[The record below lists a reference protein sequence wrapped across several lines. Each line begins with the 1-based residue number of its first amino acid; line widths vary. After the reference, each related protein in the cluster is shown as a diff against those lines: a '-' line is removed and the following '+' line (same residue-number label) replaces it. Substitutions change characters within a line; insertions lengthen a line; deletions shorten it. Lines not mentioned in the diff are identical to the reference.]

1 MSDIFISYARENRNK
16 IERLTKE
23 FENIGWS
30 VWWDRKIPPGKT
42 FAQVIEEELAD
53 AGCVVVVWSKYSV
66 KSNWV
71 QEEADEGLRRGIL
84 IPILIDDIVP
94 PIGYRRIQALNLIEW
109 DPAEGSQNFQFLTE
123 NIAQILERPSS
134 AHEAE
139 KFPKSSAENDKYS
152 GDGFASVDEPPKIS
166 LDELESILEKH
177 YKWVESDFS
186 EGQQADLA
194 NADLSGFDLTGANLT
209 GIDLSGSNLSRT
221 NLQTANLTKAN
232 LTGANLISS
241 DLSNANLKSAIL
253 IETRFKNAN
262 LMGISGLN
270 DTNLTGA
277 DFEGASGL
285 LSFNFARSDLS
296 RTKLPENISDFSTL
310 SLMEDASKSVRK
322 SFIVLISL
330 CALAWFIIAQTT
342 DVALFTNTSSIFLPI
357 IGNEF
362 LPQLLYVS
370 VTLVLLSVYV
380 AFHLYMQRNWE
391 TMGTLP
397 AIFPD
402 GISLHKKL
410 PFWFLNCVARR
421 HFQMLKSH
429 RSITSKL
436 EEISAVFLGWWAVPV
451 TLMGLW
457 IRYIPRRDWP
467 ITGLHVIFIL
477 TAIAVALGFYQLS
490 IHHLNGTVN
499 RRFGLKSVLRN
510 KKIRYGL
517 ILGIAGGLMWI
528 LSYGAINGVR
538 SDRPRFTSLT
548 SSVPWLFLKFGYD
561 VFADI
566 REVDVSSRPPDFWRI
581 EKEQDR
587 INSVEGAFLKKK
599 DLRYAN
605 MFRAFL
611 AKAILRRANLEGA
624 RLRKADFQGADM
636 RQVNLQH
643 TDLRAANLKG
653 ADLRE
658 ANLMKADLVG
668 AQLQNTNL
676 GMAQFRG
683 ADLKEVDLHNADL
696 RCADLTGA
704 KNLAINMLNPVKTLY
719 HASMDTAL
727 LEEVERK
734 MPHLLETPEQWV
746 EPNARQKCP

>member
-1 MSDIFISYARENRNK
+1 MSDIFISYARENRNRVELLAK
-16 IERLTKE
+16 A
-23 FENIGWS
+23 FEKTGWS

-42 FAQVIEEELAD
+42 FVQVIEEELAG
-53 AGCVVVVWSKYSV
+53 AGCVLVVWSKYSV

-84 IPILIDDIVP
+84 IPILIDDVVP
-94 PIGYRRIQALNLIEW
+94 PMGYRRIQALDLIEW
-109 DPAEGSQNFQFLTE
+109 DPTRGSQNFDFLTE
-123 NIAQILERPSS
+123 NIAQILERPPS

-139 KFPKSSAENDKYS
+139 KFTKFPAQNDKYS
-152 GDGFASVDEPPKIS
+152 GDDFVSLDEPPKIS
-166 LDELESILEKH
+166 LEELESILEKH
-177 YKWVESDFS
+177 SRWIENDSGN
-186 EGQQADLA
+186 GQQANLV

-209 GIDLSGSNLSRT
+209 GVDLSGSNLSRT

-241 DLSNANLKSAIL
+241 DLSNANLKNAIL

-262 LMGISGLN
+262 LMGISGLS

-277 DFEGASGL
+277 DFEGARGL
-285 LSFNFARSDLS
+285 LSLDFARSDLS
-296 RTKLPENISDFSTL
+296 RTKLPEDINKFKTL
-310 SLMEDASKSVRK
+310 PIIEDTSKSARK
-322 SFIVLISL
+322 SFMVLISL
-330 CALAWFIIAQTT
+330 CALAWLIIAQTT
-342 DVALFTNTSSIFLPI
+342 DVALFTNTSSIPLPVV
-357 IGNEF
+357 GDKF
-362 LPQLLYVS
+362 LPQLLYIS
-370 VTLVLLSVYV
+370 VPLVLLFVYV

-391 TMGTLP
+391 TLGTLP

-402 GISLHKKL
+402 GVSLNKKL
-410 PFWFLNCVARR
+410 SFWFLNCVARR
-421 HFQMLKSH
+421 NFQMLESH
-429 RSITSKL
+429 RSVTSKL

-451 TLMGLW
+451 TLMGMWL
-457 IRYIPRRDWP
+457 RYIPRHYWP
-467 ITGLHVIFIL
+467 LTGLHIIFIV
-477 TAIAVALGFYQLS
+477 TAIAAALGFYQLS
-490 IHHLNGTVN
+490 IHHLNGNAN
-499 RRFGLKSVLRN
+499 RHFGLKSALRN
-510 KKIRYGL
+510 KKIHYGL
-517 ILGIAGGLMWI
+517 ILGIAGGLLCV

-538 SDRPRFTSLT
+538 SDQPRLTSLT
-548 SSVPWLFLKFGYD
+548 STVPWLFLKFGYD

-566 REVDVSSRPPDFWRI
+566 REVDVSSKPRDFWSI
-581 EKEQDR
+581 KKEQDR
-587 INSVEGAFLKKK
+587 INSVKGALLKKK

-605 MFRAFL
+605 MFRAFV

-624 RLRKADFQGADM
+624 NLRKSDFQGADM
-636 RQVNLQH
+636 RQVNLQN

-658 ANLMKADLVG
+658 ATLMNADMVG

-683 ADLKEVDLHNADL
+683 ADLNEVDLENADL

-704 KNLAINMLNPVKTLY
+704 KNLTISMLNSVKTLY

-734 MPHLLETPEQWV
+734 MPHLFETPKLWV
-746 EPNARQKCP
+746 EPTARKKCP